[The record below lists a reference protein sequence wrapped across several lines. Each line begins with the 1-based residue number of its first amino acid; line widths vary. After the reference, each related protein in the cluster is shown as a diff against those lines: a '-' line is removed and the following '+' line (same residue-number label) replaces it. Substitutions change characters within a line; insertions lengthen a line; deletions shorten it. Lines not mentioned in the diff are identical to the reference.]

1 MKKTIF
7 LLPVILF
14 SADIAAH
21 SRVEPGFFARVEKN
35 HTDTIVSIGGEILK
49 KHQETNIGFK
59 IETGV
64 IAGQVLDQFNNE
76 QEYLSWETGFKFGY
90 FSDVFIYGEAGVDFG
105 ELIFDDRDEDIHVRF
120 STDEEIVLD
129 LNRQHHD
136 RQNDIDG
143 YLGIGAGINYGH
155 ITLEAF
161 ARIRQID
168 GEYWKAAHTGF
179 TGVRMAVTF

>member
-1 MKKTIF
+1 MMKKTIF

-21 SRVEPGFFARVEKN
+21 SGVEPGFFARVEKN

-90 FSDVFIYGEAGVDFG
+90 FSDVFI
-105 ELIFDDRDEDIHVRF
+105 R
-120 STDEEIVLD
+120 STADQFTFNACVCLF
-129 LNRQHHD
+129 
-136 RQNDIDG
+136 
-143 YLGIGAGINYGH
+143 YVWIG
-155 ITLEAF
+155 
-161 ARIRQID
+161 
-168 GEYWKAAHTGF
+168 
-179 TGVRMAVTF
+179 